1 MDKKKVA
8 KFLSFRYVILASILV
23 LLAGGLV
30 VLPKYQKQ
38 EGIKSEDLLANA
50 ISPERY
56 ISTDQISHKIIG
68 QDPSFI
74 LVDVRSKESYDSY
87 SLPNA
92 INIPLSELLNEENMG
107 YLNQN
112 QFDVVFFSN
121 DNFHADQAWVL
132 CNRLGFKNLRVLKGG
147 LNEWFKTIINPSEP
161 TENMLEKDFVLYS
174 TRKAASMYYGVAY
187 PDQTVES
194 EIKPAQQTTQKKV
207 ITVEKKKKR
216 PVEGG
221 C

>member
-1 MDKKKVA
+1 MNKKKVV

-23 LLAGGLV
+23 LLASGLL

-38 EGIKSEDLLANA
+38 EGIRSEKLLANA

-74 LVDVRSKESYDSY
+74 LVDVRDKESFNNY

-92 INIPLSELLNEENMG
+92 INIPLPELFNEENMG
-107 YLNQN
+107 YLNQT
-112 QFDVVFFSN
+112 QFDVVLYSN

-147 LNEWFKTIINPSEP
+147 INEWFKTIINPTEP
-161 TENMLEKDFVLYS
+161 NENMPKEDFILYS
-174 TRKAASMYYGVAY
+174 TRKAASIYFGVAY
-187 PDQTVES
+187 PDQTIEN
-194 EIKPAQQTTQKKV
+194 EIKPEKTIQKKV